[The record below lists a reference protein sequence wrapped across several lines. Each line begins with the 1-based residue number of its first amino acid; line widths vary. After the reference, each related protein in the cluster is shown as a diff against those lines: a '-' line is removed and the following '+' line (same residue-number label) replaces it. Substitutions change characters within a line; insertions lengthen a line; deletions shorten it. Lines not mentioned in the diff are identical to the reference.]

1 MSIENLCPFLLGLFI
16 WLYWVAWV
24 LYILRILIPYQ
35 IYDLQM
41 FSSIPWVVTSLSWW
55 CPLKTNLGF
64 SVVFKIFIYL
74 FLTAL
79 GLHYSLWAPLVVARG
94 LSCPVANGILFP
106 WSGIEPPSPALK
118 GGFLTTGPSRKC
130 QVFSLMKSSV
140 FLSLYCWCRISE
152 IQGNKDFLLCFF
164 PKSFVSLV
172 FRSITYLS

>member
-1 MSIENLCPFLLGLFI
+1 MLSCKC
-16 WLYWVAWV
+16 
-24 LYILRILIPYQ
+24 
-35 IYDLQM
+35 
-41 FSSIPWVVTSLSWW
+41 SLSILDTIPLSDIRFADVFFHPVG
-55 CPLKTNLGF
+55 CYFTFVTVSLKTNSGF
-64 SVVFKIFIYL
+64 SVVFKIFTYL

-79 GLHYSLWAPLVVARG
+79 GLRYSLWAPLVVARG